1 MTNENDK
8 QYRINYDNKQSFNGA
23 SCTADNIVSK
33 TTVTKD
39 GYIVEAAIKWT
50 SIKGAPDK
58 LIGLDLQINDAKN
71 GERIGTANW
80 YDASGAGWSKSA
92 VFGTAKLSDTVYNE
106 TKPDSGNETKPD
118 SGNETKPDSG
128 NETKPDSGNGTKP
141 DSGNETK
148 PDSGNE
154 TKPDSGNGTKPDSG
168 NETKPDSG
176 NETKPDSGNETKPDT
191 PQQPDTPEPPKKGDV
206 VADDKTYVKVEV
218 SDVKKKEVKYKEPA
232 NKKAKTV
239 SIPAT
244 VKINGVT
251 YKVTL

>member
-128 NETKPDSGNGTKP
+128 NGTKPDSGNG
-141 DSGNETK
+141 
-148 PDSGNE
+148 
-154 TKPDSGNGTKPDSG
+154 
-168 NETKPDSG
+168 TKPDSG